1 MNSIAA
7 KNNTIIALHFDDEE
21 HGSERLAPYDELHG
35 DDTPVLHRATP
46 PPPHAVKRQVGL
58 HEFIV
63 LPSKLTGDRVR
74 HQIDGNTAVDEH
86 PGDGLPIDVT
96 LNVQRLQV
104 LA

>member
-1 MNSIAA
+1 MMKNTVASDLLPTMSSMETTPRSSIG
-7 KNNTIIALHFDDEE
+7 L
-21 HGSERLAPYDELHG
+21 
-35 DDTPVLHRATP
+35 P